1 MRIELK
7 KNNFVIDFENVN
19 LPMYSS
25 ILITHIFISIVLSV
39 VAFYIVNRSIFGL
52 VKNLKFSLIIDY
64 YIPVFAVALLYIELI
79 LGLLLYTMHMSK
91 LEDFINQANANNY
104 FSSRFWA
111 IEHTILMFFAIIFG
125 HLGLVYAKNLI
136 NDREKFK
143 MNSIYFGLSFI
154 LIMISLIMNI
164 PTNA

>member
-1 MRIELK
+1 
-7 KNNFVIDFENVN
+7 
-19 LPMYSS
+19 MYSI
-25 ILITHIFISIVLSV
+25 ILITHIVISIFLSLI
-39 VAFYIVNRSIFGL
+39 AFYIVNRSIFGL
-52 VKNLKFSLIIDY
+52 IKNSNFSVFQDY
-64 YIPVFAVALLYIELI
+64 YVPVFAVVLLYIELI
-79 LGLLLYTMHMSK
+79 LGLLLYSMHMTK
-91 LEDFINQANANNY
+91 LEDFINQANANDY

-136 NDREKFK
+136 NNREKFK
-143 MNSIYFGLSFI
+143 MNLTYFGLSFV

>member
-1 MRIELK
+1 
-7 KNNFVIDFENVN
+7 
-19 LPMYSS
+19 MYSA
-25 ILITHIFISIVLSV
+25 ILITHIVISIFLSLI
-39 VAFYIVNRSIFGL
+39 AFYIVNRSIFGL
-52 VKNLKFSLIIDY
+52 IKNLNFSVFQDY
-64 YIPVFAVALLYIELI
+64 YVPVFAVVLLYIELI
-79 LGLLLYTMHMSK
+79 LGLLLYSMHITK
-91 LEDFINQANANNY
+91 LEDFINQANANDY

-136 NDREKFK
+136 NNREKFK
-143 MNSIYFGLSFI
+143 MNLTYFGLSFV

>member
-1 MRIELK
+1 
-7 KNNFVIDFENVN
+7 
-19 LPMYSS
+19 MYSA
-25 ILITHIFISIVLSV
+25 ILITHIVISIFLSLI
-39 VAFYIVNRSIFGL
+39 AFYIVNRSIFGL
-52 VKNLKFSLIIDY
+52 IKNLNFSVFQDY
-64 YIPVFAVALLYIELI
+64 YVPVFAVVLLYIELI
-79 LGLLLYTMHMSK
+79 LGLLLYSMHMTK
-91 LEDFINQANANNY
+91 LEDFINQANANDY

-136 NDREKFK
+136 NNREKFK
-143 MNSIYFGLSFI
+143 MNLTYFGLSFV

>member
-1 MRIELK
+1 
-7 KNNFVIDFENVN
+7 
-19 LPMYSS
+19 MYSA
-25 ILITHIFISIVLSV
+25 ILINHIVISIFLYLI
-39 VAFYIVNRSIFGL
+39 AFYIVNRSIFGL
-52 VKNLKFSLIIDY
+52 IKNLSFSVFQDY
-64 YIPVFAVALLYIELI
+64 YVPVFAVVLLYIELI
-79 LGLLLYTMHMSK
+79 LGLLLYSMHMTK
-91 LEDFINQANANNY
+91 LEDFINQANANDY

-136 NDREKFK
+136 NNREKFK
-143 MNSIYFGLSFI
+143 MNLTYFGLSFV

>member
-1 MRIELK
+1 
-7 KNNFVIDFENVN
+7 
-19 LPMYSS
+19 MYSA
-25 ILITHIFISIVLSV
+25 ILITHIVISIFLSLI
-39 VAFYIVNRSIFGL
+39 AFYIVNRSIFVL
-52 VKNLKFSLIIDY
+52 IKNLSFSVFQDY
-64 YIPVFAVALLYIELI
+64 YVPVFAVVLLYIELI
-79 LGLLLYTMHMSK
+79 LGLLLYSMHMTK
-91 LEDFINQANANNY
+91 LEDFINQANANDY

-136 NDREKFK
+136 NNREKFK
-143 MNSIYFGLSFI
+143 MNLTYFGLSFV

>member
-1 MRIELK
+1 
-7 KNNFVIDFENVN
+7 
-19 LPMYSS
+19 MYSA
-25 ILITHIFISIVLSV
+25 ILITHIVISIFLSLI
-39 VAFYIVNRSIFGL
+39 AFYIVNRSIFGL
-52 VKNLKFSLIIDY
+52 IKNLNFSVFQDY
-64 YIPVFAVALLYIELI
+64 YVPVFAVVLLYIELI
-79 LGLLLYTMHMSK
+79 LGLLLYSMHMTK
-91 LEDFINQANANNY
+91 LEDFINQANANDY

-136 NDREKFK
+136 NNREKFK
-143 MNSIYFGLSFI
+143 LNLTYFGLSFV

>member
-1 MRIELK
+1 
-7 KNNFVIDFENVN
+7 
-19 LPMYSS
+19 MYSA
-25 ILITHIFISIVLSV
+25 ILITHIVISIFLSLI
-39 VAFYIVNRSIFGL
+39 AFYIVNRSIFGL
-52 VKNLKFSLIIDY
+52 VKNLNFSVFQDY
-64 YIPVFAVALLYIELI
+64 YVPVFAVVLLYIELV
-79 LGLLLYTMHMSK
+79 LGLLLYSMHMTK
-91 LEDFINQANANNY
+91 LEDFINQANANDY

-136 NDREKFK
+136 NNREKFK
-143 MNSIYFGLSFI
+143 MNLTYFGLSFV

>member
-1 MRIELK
+1 
-7 KNNFVIDFENVN
+7 
-19 LPMYSS
+19 MYSI
-25 ILITHIFISIVLSV
+25 ILITHIVISIFLSLI
-39 VAFYIVNRSIFGL
+39 AFYIVNRSIFGL
-52 VKNLKFSLIIDY
+52 IKNLNFSVFQDY
-64 YIPVFAVALLYIELI
+64 YVPVFAVVLLYIELI
-79 LGLLLYTMHMSK
+79 LGLLLYSMHMTK
-91 LEDFINQANANNY
+91 LEDFINQANANDY

-136 NDREKFK
+136 NNREKFK
-143 MNSIYFGLSFI
+143 MNLTYFGLSFV

>member
-1 MRIELK
+1 
-7 KNNFVIDFENVN
+7 
-19 LPMYSS
+19 MYSI
-25 ILITHIFISIVLSV
+25 ILITHIVISIFLSLI
-39 VAFYIVNRSIFGL
+39 AFYIVNRSIFGL
-52 VKNLKFSLIIDY
+52 IKNLNFSAFQDY
-64 YIPVFAVALLYIELI
+64 YVPVFAVVLLYIELI
-79 LGLLLYTMHMSK
+79 LGLLLYSMHMTK
-91 LEDFINQANANNY
+91 LEDFINQANANDY

-136 NDREKFK
+136 NNREKFK
-143 MNSIYFGLSFI
+143 MNLTYFGLSFV